1 MSAQPMLRCGAYSP
15 LTMAMTCAPDE
26 ADRKEP
32 IMMVPTEPIEVRDL
46 RYQFNLPPARDLYG
60 PYKAEAT
67 ITIAPQHRQAFA
79 EMLDGIKQSREAPTV
94 KPRSKRGQRG
104 RRW

>member
-1 MSAQPMLRCGAYSP
+1 
-15 LTMAMTCAPDE
+15 
-26 ADRKEP
+26 
-32 IMMVPTEPIEVRDL
+32 MMVPTEPIEVRDM
-46 RYQFNLPPARDLYG
+46 RYEFNLPTEKMCEDLSCI
-60 PYKAEAT
+60 YKAEAT

-104 RRW
+104 RRWQ